1 MDLVSIILPYYKK
14 KDFILLTIQS
24 ILKQTYKNFEVII
37 VNDDQSNESKDILEN
52 IKKKDTRISIINNE
66 NNFGAGLSRN
76 EAIKIAKGKYLA
88 FCDADDL
95 WEMNK
100 LENQLNFM
108 KKKNINFSFT
118 SYNII
123 NDLGNIIGNRKAY
136 EEITFKQLLRSCDI
150 GLSTVIVEK
159 KTINDLNINFPNIK
173 TKEDYVVWL
182 YLSRNGVRMMGL
194 QENLTSWRKLSDSL
208 SSSIFQKILDGYR
221 VYRVYLKLNIVK
233 SLFYLFLLSVNFLI
247 KIKK

>member
-182 YLSRNGVRMMGL
+182 YLSKNGVRMMGL

>member
-24 ILKQTYKNFEVII
+24 ILKQTYKNFEIII

-95 WEMNK
+95 WEINK

-208 SSSIFQKILDGYR
+208 SSSIFQKILDGYK

-233 SLFYLFLLSVNFLI
+233 SLFYLFLLSINFLI
-247 KIKK
+247 KKKN

>member
-182 YLSRNGVRMMGL
+182 YLSKNGVRIMGL

>member
-24 ILKQTYKNFEVII
+24 ILKQTYKNFEIII

-95 WEMNK
+95 WEINK

-208 SSSIFQKILDGYR
+208 SSSIFQKILDGYK

-233 SLFYLFLLSVNFLI
+233 SLFYLFFLSINFLI
-247 KIKK
+247 KKKN

>member
-24 ILKQTYKNFEVII
+24 ILKQTYKNFEIII

-208 SSSIFQKILDGYR
+208 SSSIFQKILDGYK

-233 SLFYLFLLSVNFLI
+233 SLFYLFLLSINFLI
-247 KIKK
+247 KKKN

>member
-24 ILKQTYKNFEVII
+24 ILKQTYKNFEIII

-52 IKKKDTRISIINNE
+52 IKKKDTRILIINNE

-95 WEMNK
+95 WEINK

-208 SSSIFQKILDGYR
+208 SSSIFQKILDGYK

-233 SLFYLFLLSVNFLI
+233 SLFYLFLLSINFLI
-247 KIKK
+247 KKKN

>member
-24 ILKQTYKNFEVII
+24 ILKQTYKNFEIII
-37 VNDDQSNESKDILEN
+37 VNDEQSNESKDILED
-52 IKKKDTRISIINNE
+52 IKKKDKRILIINNE

-76 EAIKIAKGKYLA
+76 EGIKIAEGKYLA

-108 KKKNINFSFT
+108 KKRNINFSFT

-123 NDLGNIIGNRKAY
+123 NDLGDIIGKRKAH

-182 YLSRNGVRMMGL
+182 YLSKNGVRMMGL

-208 SSSIFQKILDGYR
+208 SSSLFQKILDGYK
-221 VYRVYLKLNIVK
+221 VYRVHLKFNIVK

-247 KIKK
+247 KKKN

>member
-24 ILKQTYKNFEVII
+24 ILKQTYKNFEIII

-95 WEMNK
+95 WEINK

-208 SSSIFQKILDGYR
+208 SSSIFQKILDGYK